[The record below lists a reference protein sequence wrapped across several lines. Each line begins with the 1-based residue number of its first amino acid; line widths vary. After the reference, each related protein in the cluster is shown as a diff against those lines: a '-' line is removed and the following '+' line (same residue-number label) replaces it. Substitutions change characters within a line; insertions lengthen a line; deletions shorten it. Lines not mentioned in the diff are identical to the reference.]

1 MALSTRVAIE
11 SERITTDVIMVPLF
25 PYLVVRHQVSDI
37 PTVVVDGGA
46 GKIVGPLP
54 EVEFVTRVIAGG

>member
-1 MALSTRVAIE
+1 VALSTRVAIA

-37 PTVVVDGGA
+37 PTVIVDGGA
-46 GKIVGPLP
+46 ARIVGPLP
-54 EVEFVTRVIAGG
+54 EDEFVTRVIAAG

>member
-1 MALSTRVAIE
+1 
-11 SERITTDVIMVPLF
+11 MVPLF

-37 PTVVVDGGA
+37 PTAVVNGR

-54 EVEFVTRVIAGG
+54 EDEFVGRVIAGG